1 MSVGVVMTIR
11 DFAIQRHRLAIPART
26 AVLFGLV
33 TKLIV
38 SLNYLFFWS
47 GASGWPAKLLILK
60 LVDFENFTIEDM
72 LTFVAAAV
80 SCHAMIVERSYG
92 GKR

>member
-1 MSVGVVMTIR
+1 MSVGVVMTIHV
-11 DFAIQRHRLAIPART
+11 FTIQRHGLANSART

-33 TKLIV
+33 TNIIV

-47 GASGWPAKLLILK
+47 GASGWPAKLLIPK
-60 LVDFENFTIEDM
+60 SADFEIVTIEDI
-72 LTFVAAAV
+72 LTFVGAAV

>member
-1 MSVGVVMTIR
+1 MSVSVVMTIR

-26 AVLFGLV
+26 AMLFGLA
-33 TKLIV
+33 TIKMV
-38 SLNYLFFWS
+38 SPNYLFFWS
-47 GASGWPAKLLILK
+47 GIPGWPAKLLILK
-60 LVDFENFTIEDM
+60 LADFEKFTIEDM
-72 LTFVAAAV
+72 LTFVASAV